1 MFTSTRVF
9 SSAVVLNVAALAA
22 GSLAACSGSSG
33 ANGPTVTLA
42 VTDAASDEL
51 STFVIGLESVEL
63 VPLVGAP
70 VSLLQLPVAVDFAA
84 LTDLSRVLNVSA
96 IPADTYTGV
105 EVVLLFDNE
114 RVFVNGATTPAALL
128 GTDGLPLTG
137 TLTLSIDFPVPV
149 VTLAGN
155 YVLELDLDLNQS
167 LDVDAGANEVYLEP
181 NLLPRVAP
189 VNPKE
194 HALGGDL
201 RTVVL
206 AQNLFRVGLEA
217 LPGDPTPVVTVTVD
231 SGTVFQ
237 LDGVCTVGLAG
248 LAALDNLPSGTWVQA
263 FGAMNASSSYFDA
276 ATVEAGTGSYNGG
289 SDIVEGVITGRAGA
303 DLAVR
308 GQSRE
313 YATDA
318 FKFNLDYTVSTN
330 LANTKVVRRGEGQ
343 LYDTDELNVGQKVR
357 MFGLL
362 TIGPPHTL
370 DLTTATDV
378 VRLEPTHVYGLANG
392 APNAGLL
399 EINVARVDLRDVGD
413 FNWAQGGATPADP
426 AQFVI
431 SDPNNLGT
439 GQGIVAGT
447 PVEAV
452 GFFSDVNDSG
462 PDFVASSLV
471 NRELTASLFLLRD
484 RANGLT
490 VTLPNTTA
498 SQIEFA
504 FTGTVAGLE
513 KAVIDQGFAGEVD
526 LVATGLTV
534 VPAALGLGIYTIRDR
549 TLNTVSLH
557 LTFASFSQGLQTA
570 LGSATLLNFGAIG
583 LYDSGTDEITS
594 ALASAVVQ

>member
-263 FGAMNASSSYFDA
+263 FGTMNASSSYFDA

-303 DLAVR
+303 TLSVR
-308 GQSRE
+308 GHSNNSTHTTFE
-313 YATDA
+313 
-318 FKFNLDYTVSTN
+318 FNLNYTVTTDQT
-330 LANTKVVRRGEGQ
+330 NTKVVRRGEGQ

-357 MFGLL
+357 MFGLKS
-362 TIGPPHTL
+362 GNAL
-370 DLTTATDV
+370 DVSTATDV

-392 APNAGLL
+392 APNPGLL
-399 EINVARVDLRDVGD
+399 EINVLRVDLRDVGV

-431 SDPNNLGT
+431 SDPNNLGP